1 MPIGRS
7 SMPQQIDGKLRGA
20 RPSRAMLAYGKKPK
34 KSNRKKAR
42 F

>member
-20 RPSRAMLAYGKKPK
+20 RPSKAMLAYRKKSKKP
-34 KSNRKKAR
+34 NRK
-42 F
+42 